1 MEAMK
6 NLQRWI
12 ARIVLLAALFVA
24 AICHAEKMPVHTQF
38 TYGQSEMG
46 RDLICHRI
54 GTQNAER
61 SILMVFCVH
70 GFENIFPH
78 DGKVLTM
85 IAENLIDHYTANVQ
99 ELQDFCLYII
109 PCANPD
115 GLIDGTTHN
124 GFGRCNANGYD
135 INRDFPFDW
144 EYDDTDRNRTGETPL
159 VTAEA
164 RTICS
169 LVESIQPTYGVD
181 VHGWKNAAYGN
192 GRMAENFAV
201 PFGFKVKRLSTQGML
216 GAWLHSV
223 TNESILMEL
232 PPDPN
237 EDDYV
242 TENSA
247 KLIESINRWIAYCQP
262 R

>member
-1 MEAMK
+1 MK
-6 NLQRWI
+6 LFHKWL
-12 ARIVLLAALFVA
+12 ALTAVLTLLFSA
-24 AICHAEKMPVHTQF
+24 GICYAEDAPIHTQF
-38 TYGQSEMG
+38 SYGQSEMG

-54 GTQNAER
+54 GTQDANR
-61 SILMVFCVH
+61 SMLMVFGVH
-70 GFENIFPH
+70 GFEDSYPH
-78 DGKVLTM
+78 DGQVLRL

-115 GLIDGTTHN
+115 GLIDGITHN

-164 RTICS
+164 RAICA
-169 LVESIQPTYGVD
+169 LVEDIQPTYGVD

>member
-1 MEAMK
+1 MK
-6 NLQRWI
+6 NLHRWI
-12 ARIVLLAALFVA
+12 MLAVLLATLFTA
-24 AICHAEKMPVHTQF
+24 AVCCAEETAVHTQF

-46 RDLICHRI
+46 RDLICYRI
-54 GTQNAER
+54 GTQDAAR
-61 SILMVFCVH
+61 SMLMVFSVH
-70 GFENIFPH
+70 GFEDAYPH

-85 IAENLIDHYTANVQ
+85 IAENLIAHYSKNVQ

-164 RTICS
+164 RAICS
-169 LVESIQPTYGVD
+169 LAEAIQPTYGVD

-192 GRMAENFAV
+192 GRMAEQFAA
-201 PFGFKVKRLSTQGML
+201 PFRFKVKRLSTQGML
-216 GAWLHSV
+216 GAWLHSI

-237 EDDYV
+237 EHEYV
-242 TENSA
+242 TENSEKFIQA
-247 KLIESINRWIAYCQP
+247 INRWIAYCQP

>member
-1 MEAMK
+1 MK
-6 NLQRWI
+6 RFHKWFALI
-12 ARIVLLAALFVA
+12 LLLTLLLASGLG
-24 AICHAEKMPVHTQF
+24 HAEETPVHTQF
-38 TYGQSEMG
+38 PYGQSEMG

-54 GTQNAER
+54 GTQDAAR
-61 SILMVFCVH
+61 SMLMVFGVH
-70 GFENIFPH
+70 GFEDSYPH
-78 DGKVLTM
+78 DGQVLKL
-85 IAENLIDHYTANVQ
+85 IAENLIDHYTASLQ

-144 EYDDTDRNRTGETPL
+144 EMDDSDRNRTGETPL

-164 RTICS
+164 SAICS
-169 LVESIQPTYGVD
+169 LVETIQPSYGVD
-181 VHGWKNAAYGN
+181 VHGWKKGAYGS
-192 GRMAENFAV
+192 GRMAENFAF
-201 PFGFKVKRLSTQGML
+201 PFRFKVKGLSTQGML
-216 GAWLHSV
+216 CAWLNSI
-223 TNESILMEL
+223 TYESILLEL

-237 EDDYV
+237 EYEYV

-247 KLIESINRWIAYCQP
+247 KLIQAVNRWIAYCQP

>member
-1 MEAMK
+1 M
-6 NLQRWI
+6 LT
-12 ARIVLLAALFVA
+12 VLFTAGACAAEETS
-24 AICHAEKMPVHTQF
+24 IHTQF
-38 TYGQSEMG
+38 SYGQSEMG

-54 GTQNAER
+54 GTQEAAR
-61 SILMVFCVH
+61 SMLMVFGVH
-70 GFENIFPH
+70 GFEDSYPH
-78 DGKVLTM
+78 DGNVLVR
-85 IAENLIDHYTANVQ
+85 IAENLIAHYSANVQ

-115 GLIDGTTHN
+115 GLIDGSTHN
-124 GFGRCNANGYD
+124 GFGRCNANGFD

-144 EYDDTDRNRTGETPL
+144 EYDDTDRNRTGKAPL

-164 RTICS
+164 RAICA
-169 LVESIQPTYGVD
+169 LVETIQPTCGVD

-201 PFGFKVKRLSTQGML
+201 PFRFKVKRLSTQGML

-232 PPDPN
+232 PPEPN
-237 EDDYV
+237 EHEYV

-247 KLIESINRWIAYCQP
+247 KLIQAVNRWIDYCQP